1 MRTNAMFCCVTV
13 HSCAAHSSHCATRR
27 EPELASRCKT
37 LEFYCR
43 TLFGGLS
50 RLFCLEGGM
59 LLRKTRHA
67 PAADESATRGVSPK
81 PWARAPPLVYA
92 TRSTV
97 QIINRQLSSNRGY
110 RNILAVRRRR
120 DSMKIRTVDQA
131 YLGGA
136 ASASRGAGRPA
147 AGPGRRTRH
156 TCRRRCAGSSRG
168 RRRTSRGTSCRGSR
182 RRPWPPPSP

>member
-1 MRTNAMFCCVTV
+1 
-13 HSCAAHSSHCATRR
+13 
-27 EPELASRCKT
+27 
-37 LEFYCR
+37 
-43 TLFGGLS
+43 
-50 RLFCLEGGM
+50 M

-131 YLGGA
+131 YLARYTIGTDGIRIHVVR
-136 ASASRGAGRPA
+136 S
-147 AGPGRRTRH
+147 H
-156 TCRRRCAGSSRG
+156 TDQKG
-168 RRRTSRGTSCRGSR
+168 
-182 RRPWPPPSP
+182 